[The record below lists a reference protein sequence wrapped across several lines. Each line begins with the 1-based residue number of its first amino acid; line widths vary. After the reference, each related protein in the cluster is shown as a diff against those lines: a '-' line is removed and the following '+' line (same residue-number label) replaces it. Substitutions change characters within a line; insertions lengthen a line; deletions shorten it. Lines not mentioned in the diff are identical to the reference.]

1 MVRIDKMIYLWKI
14 PDDYPEKLIG
24 KYDRENSP
32 DRFLY
37 KKGES
42 LSDDLKQ
49 PIFNFDVTCEELYQ
63 IDDLANNALVPL
75 VSERLAD
82 VLQKAVPDDIQL
94 IKAKV
99 KTKDGELSGYSVLNV
114 LNKVVGIDKKSS
126 KYTLIPGTD
135 KIMGFKYLK
144 YNDDCLDVYN
154 VARDEE
160 YSSNLLISEA
170 LSNKLIAMK
179 LNQVGLYKPEDICW

>member
-1 MVRIDKMIYLWKI
+1 MIYLWKI